1 MSFNIAL
8 INAIDTIIGSYI
20 SKIADKYNI
29 DKNELQHIWNNKNT
43 DSESKP
49 EVKPKTDSSNLGKDS
64 LQKLTKN
71 ELVVICKEKKIK
83 HTGTKPE
90 IIDRLIENKNK
101 VAVVEKPKSIS
112 EKIQTTLETI
122 QIRKNKFGNYE
133 HFETNIVFDK
143 NNQNAIG
150 TQNTNGKIDLL
161 TQEDIEQCKKYKFKF
176 QLPSNITSKKS
187 SQPSKTQD
195 ETVDDDNV
203 SDIEKDDKDDKDEE
217 IVIEDDGVEEEEDDD
232 DEELDLDDNVEEVY
246 ESD

>member
-20 SKIADKYNI
+20 SKISDKYNI
-29 DKNELQHIWNNKNT
+29 DKTELQHIWNNKNT
-43 DSESKP
+43 DSESKS
-49 EVKPKTDSSNLGKDS
+49 EVKPKTYSSNLDKDR

-71 ELVVICKEKKIK
+71 ELVDICKEKKIK

-90 IIDRLIENKNK
+90 IIDRLLENKNK
-101 VAVVEKPKSIS
+101 VVVEKPKSIS

-133 HFETNIVFDK
+133 HFETRIVFDK

-150 TQNTNGKIDLL
+150 TQNTNGKIDTL

-176 QLPSNITSKKS
+176 QLPSNITSKKLS
-187 SQPSKTQD
+187 HPSQTQE
-195 ETVDDDNV
+195 ETVDEDNI
-203 SDIEKDDKDDKDEE
+203 SDIDKDDKEEE
-217 IVIEDDGVEEEEDDD
+217 IVIEDDGAEDDD
-232 DEELDLDDNVEEVY
+232 EEELDLDDDVEEVY

>member
-1 MSFNIAL
+1 MSFNISL
-8 INAIDTIIGSYI
+8 NNAIDTIITSYI
-20 SKIADKYNI
+20 SKISDKYNI
-29 DKNELQHIWNNKNT
+29 DKTELQNIWNNKTT
-43 DSESKP
+43 DSES
-49 EVKPKTDSSNLGKDS
+49 KPKTDSSNLDKDR

-71 ELVVICKEKKIK
+71 ELVDICKEKKIK

-90 IIDRLIENKNK
+90 IIDRLLENKNK
-101 VAVVEKPKSIS
+101 VVVEKPKSIS

-122 QIRKNKFGNYE
+122 QIRKNKFGHYE
-133 HFETNIVFDK
+133 HFETSIVFDK

-150 TQNTNGKIDLL
+150 TQNTNGKIDTL

-195 ETVDDDNV
+195 ETLDEDNI
-203 SDIEKDDKDDKDEE
+203 SDIEKEEKDDKEDEE
-217 IVIEDDGVEEEEDDD
+217 IVIEDDGVEEDDD
-232 DEELDLDDNVEEVY
+232 DEELDLDDDVEEVY

>member
-1 MSFNIAL
+1 MSFNISL
-8 INAIDTIIGSYI
+8 NNAIDTIISSYI
-20 SKIADKYNI
+20 SKISEKYNI
-29 DKNELQHIWNNKNT
+29 DKTELQHMWKNNEADLKS
-43 DSESKP
+43 DSKS
-49 EVKPKTDSSNLGKDS
+49 EVKPVSCTLDKDN

-71 ELVVICKEKKIK
+71 DLVNICKEKKIK

-90 IIDRLIENKNK
+90 LIDRLIEHKNK
-101 VAVVEKPKSIS
+101 VVVEKPKSIS

-133 HFETNIVFDK
+133 HFETRIVFDK

-150 TQNTNGKIDLL
+150 TQNANGKIDTL

-176 QLPSNITSKKS
+176 QLPSNIISKKS

-195 ETVDDDNV
+195 ETVDEDNI
-203 SDIEKDDKDDKDEE
+203 SDIEKEEKDDDKEEE
-217 IVIEDDGVEEEEDDD
+217 IVIEDDGAEEDDD
-232 DEELDLDDNVEEVY
+232 DEELDLDDDVEEVY